1 LIRGFDLDGSDGLVY
16 VNRDAKL
23 DSSAALGFGM
33 TRFGR
38 FVMGWAQIDRPRAH
52 YAQDTG
58 QAVVLT
64 TFRIVTGRG
73 SCGSEDARFGRAR
86 GSRYRNDS
94 FACGHL
100 ERDRLRPAR
109 LTALNY

>member
-16 VNRDAKL
+16 VNRDAKV

-52 YAQDTG
+52 YAQDTCY
-58 QAVVLT
+58 AIVLT

-73 SCGSEDARFGRAR
+73 TYVSEDAGFGCAR
-86 GSRYRNDS
+86 GSRCRNDS
-94 FACGHL
+94 LA
-100 ERDRLRPAR
+100 
-109 LTALNY
+109 